1 MLNKKTISL
10 VALVIVS
17 AAFIFLMNGT
27 DGSFSMTL
35 NELTQNSADKSQL
48 KHTLARKTLNK
59 GAQIPVQTP
68 KQAPIIP
75 KADVSPLSYIDSIKA
90 NTEKTSFHE
99 ALLKDHQNQNKYP
112 DYNQRIASIEQ
123 DPIERRYEID
133 ERTTQNEEGDKQLTI
148 WTDKKY
154 YLHGD
159 DVTVFAILEDAS
171 GVRMTTDFFGQLIYS
186 ETQDLQH
193 FKFYDSDHDG
203 IYEYQLTLDQDK
215 NPALLAGIYKILI
228 INNTN
233 KMIDAAS
240 FTLSQP
246 EAQLTGEYRDTV
258 SAEGDL
264 LIQAEVKV
272 AAKNRFYFQ
281 AALYSSTNDPIGST
295 QISGELS
302 PGRQWVS
309 LEFDGLMIR
318 DAGEPGP
325 YLLKSISLAKV
336 AFPIQR
342 APLIYPEF
350 YTQGYSVDQFRTTNY
365 AEDKG
370 T

>member
-10 VALVIVS
+10 ITLVVVS
-17 AAFIFLMNGT
+17 ATLIFLI
-27 DGSFSMTL
+27 DGKNELFSIKS
-35 NELTQNSADKSQL
+35 NELTQHSADKSQL
-48 KHTLARKTLNK
+48 KQTLARNTLNK
-59 GAQIPVQTP
+59 SAQIPVQTP
-68 KQAPIIP
+68 KQAPMIP
-75 KADVSPLSYIDSIKA
+75 KAEASPLSYIDSIKA
-90 NTEKTSFHE
+90 DTEKTSFHE
-99 ALLKDHQNQNKYP
+99 ALLKDHQNQSKYP

-159 DVTVFAILEDAS
+159 EVTVFAILEDAR
-171 GVRMTTDFFGQLIYS
+171 GVRLITDFFGQLIYN

-193 FKFYDSDHDG
+193 FKFYDSDQDG
-203 IYEYQLTLDQDK
+203 IYEYRLTLDQDSK
-215 NPALLAGIYKILI
+215 PALLAGIYKILI

-233 KMIDAAS
+233 EMIDAAS

-246 EAQLTGEYRDTV
+246 EVQLTGEYRDAV
-258 SAEGDL
+258 SPEGDL
-264 LIQAEVKV
+264 LIQAEVEV
-272 AAKNRFYFQ
+272 TSKNRFYFQ

-302 PGRQWVS
+302 SGRHWVS

-350 YTQGYSVDQFRTTNY
+350 YTQSYSVEQFRATNY
-365 AEDKG
+365 AEEKG

>member
-10 VALVIVS
+10 IALVVS
-17 AAFIFLMNGT
+17 ATLIFLM
-27 DGSFSMTL
+27 MEE
-35 NELTQNSADKSQL
+35 NESVNIEPNALTQHSEDKSQL
-48 KHTLARKTLNK
+48 KKNLAINTLSK
-59 GAQIPVQTP
+59 GAQPTARASSQSPTT
-68 KQAPIIP
+68 P
-75 KADVSPLSYIDSIKA
+75 KADASPLSYIDSIKA
-90 NTEKTSFHE
+90 NTEKNSFHE
-99 ALLKDHQNQNKYP
+99 ALLKDHQNQSKYP
-112 DYNQRIASIEQ
+112 DYNQRIANIEQ
-123 DPIERRYEID
+123 DPVERRYEID

-159 DVTVFAILEDAS
+159 EVTVFAILEDAR
-171 GVRMTTDFFGQLIYS
+171 GVRLTTDFFGQLIYN

-193 FKFYDSDHDG
+193 FKFYDSDQDG
-203 IYEYQLTLDQDK
+203 IYEFRLTLEQDSK
-215 NPALLAGIYKILI
+215 PALLAGIYKILI
-228 INNTN
+228 INTTD

-246 EAQLTGEYRDTV
+246 EIQLTGEYRDIV
-258 SAEGDL
+258 SSKGDL
-264 LIQAEVKV
+264 LIQAEVEV
-272 AAKNRFYFQ
+272 TSRNRFYFQ

-302 PGRQWVS
+302 SGRHWIS

-318 DAGEPGP
+318 DAAEPGP

-350 YTQGYSVDQFRTTNY
+350 YTQGYSVEQFRATNY
-365 AEDKG
+365 AEEEG